1 MSPFIFTDIHE
12 VPRHLSI
19 LQIHEL
25 PDRTKNR
32 RTSLGIHVSL
42 PKRADVV
49 SKDWDDHSFHENVMV
64 NRGQK
69 KKVFT
74 DLDKQRRGSLKH
86 ITA

>member
-1 MSPFIFTDIHE
+1 
-12 VPRHLSI
+12 
-19 LQIHEL
+19 
-25 PDRTKNR
+25 
-32 RTSLGIHVSL
+32 
-42 PKRADVV
+42 VV